1 MRLLFRLPVLALLLA
16 EEVSSHGA
24 LVKPPGRN
32 AVDRFLPQFA
42 GGTSPMTSCNCGD
55 QRNGCEQGI
64 RAAGGGQPCL
74 WFSQGCTIGCS
85 MCTGIGSHSDYS
97 LCNDSTVTATLPK
110 YAWTM
115 NRNVTE
121 GSAQDSY
128 AFNPWRA
135 PGSAPVN
142 DEIGRAHV

>member
-55 QRNGCEQGI
+55 QRNGCEQVRWSSFHDYYRGHIVLFLGVAGDMVSI
-64 RAAGGGQPCL
+64 RPTDT
-74 WFSQGCTIGCS
+74 CTTL
-85 MCTGIGSHSDYS
+85 CTRVPRPQHQLRFVGR
-97 LCNDSTVTATLPK
+97 TVVRP
-110 YAWTM
+110 
-115 NRNVTE
+115 
-121 GSAQDSY
+121 S
-128 AFNPWRA
+128 
-135 PGSAPVN
+135 
-142 DEIGRAHV
+142 